1 VTTPSQLI
9 GKTVSHYRII
19 ERLGGGGMGVVYKAE
34 DITLHRFVALKFLP
48 DEVAKDAQALARFQ
62 REAQAASALNHPNIC
77 TIYEIG
83 QQNGQPFI
91 VMEFLDGL
99 TLKHRIAGRPLE
111 MEVLLPLA
119 IDIADALDAAHSAGI
134 VHRDIKPAN
143 IFVTKRGHAKILD
156 FGLAKVS
163 ARPVASADAN
173 AATID
178 VEPHLTSPGSTLG
191 TVAYMSPEQVRAKE
205 LDARTDLFS
214 FGAVLYEMAT
224 GALPFRGESTGVI
237 FDGIMNRA
245 PLPPLRLNP
254 DMPPDLE
261 RIINGALEKDRD
273 LRYQHASDMRSEL
286 LRLKRDTESA
296 RLPAATSAGA
306 KSLLGTGWKV
316 ALPVALAVVVLA
328 AGGYFYLHRMPKL
341 TDKDTIVL
349 ADFTN
354 TTGDAVF
361 DGTLRQGLSVQLE
374 QSPFLSLV
382 PDGLA
387 QRTLRMMG
395 QPQDAKLTSDIAR
408 EICQRTS
415 SAVVLDG
422 SIAEIGTQYNLIL
435 KAVNCSSGE
444 SLASTE
450 AQASDKNHVLD
461 ALGKAATEM
470 RRRLGESLGSVRG
483 FDAPLAQAT
492 TPSLEAL
499 QAYTLGQRAFSG
511 SEFAASVPLFQRA
524 ISLDPN
530 FAMAYNS
537 LAVSYSN
544 LGESILAVENG
555 HKAYELRGRVTERE
569 RFQIESTYYYF
580 VTGDLQKALQ
590 SCELWTRT
598 YPRDDTPIDI
608 EVGIYTL
615 VGQYDKAVVAA
626 REGLR
631 LAPTPVGMGYA
642 GLVDSYLSLN
652 RFEAARDTAGE
663 AQSKSLD
670 SPYLRFELYRL
681 AFLQNDTAGMAQQV
695 AWAEG
700 KLGAEDVLLGNEADT
715 TAYFGQV
722 GKARELSRQADST
735 ATRARQRETAALHQ
749 AAAAIREALFG
760 KGDEVRKWAASTKQ
774 LRNSRDVQ
782 YGALLALALTSDFSQ
797 GETKLEQ
804 LADDFARRFPE
815 DTLVEFNYLPT
826 LRAQMAV
833 GHHNPS
839 KAIDL
844 LRAAAPYELGS
855 TGGFPVLYL
864 ALYPIYVRGEA
875 YLLLHQGSQAAAE
888 FQKILEHR
896 GIVWNEPIG
905 ALAHW
910 QLGRAYVLQGDTAK
924 AKSEYGV
931 FLDLWKDA
939 DPDIP
944 ILKEAKTEYAGLE

>member
-1 VTTPSQLI
+1 
-9 GKTVSHYRII
+9 
-19 ERLGGGGMGVVYKAE
+19 
-34 DITLHRFVALKFLP
+34 
-48 DEVAKDAQALARFQ
+48 
-62 REAQAASALNHPNIC
+62 
-77 TIYEIG
+77 
-83 QQNGQPFI
+83 
-91 VMEFLDGL
+91 
-99 TLKHRIAGRPLE
+99 
-111 MEVLLPLA
+111 
-119 IDIADALDAAHSAGI
+119 
-134 VHRDIKPAN
+134 
-143 IFVTKRGHAKILD
+143 
-156 FGLAKVS
+156 
-163 ARPVASADAN
+163 
-173 AATID
+173 
-178 VEPHLTSPGSTLG
+178 
-191 TVAYMSPEQVRAKE
+191 MSPEQVRAKE

-224 GALPFRGESTGVI
+224 GALPFRGKSTGVI

-296 RLPAATSAGA
+296 RLPAATSVGA
-306 KSLLGTGWKV
+306 KSLLGMSWKV

-328 AGGYFYLHRMPKL
+328 AGGYFYLHRTPKL

-354 TTGDAVF
+354 TTGDTVF

-382 PDGLA
+382 SDGQA
-387 QRTLRMMG
+387 QQTLRMMG

-470 RRRLGESLGSVRG
+470 RSRLGESLGTVRG
-483 FDAPLAQAT
+483 FDAPLEQAT

-499 QAYTLGQRAFSG
+499 QAYTLGQKAFSG
-511 SEFAASVPLFQRA
+511 KTEFAASVPLFQRA

-598 YPRDDTPIDI
+598 YPRDDTPRDI
-608 EVGIYTL
+608 EIGIYTL
-615 VGQYDKAVVAA
+615 VGQYDKAAVAA

-631 LAPTPVGMGYA
+631 LAPTPVGIGYA
-642 GLVDSYLSLN
+642 GLVDTYLSLN
-652 RFEAARDTAGE
+652 RFEAARATAEE

-670 SPYLRFELYRL
+670 SPYLRFDLYRL

-715 TAYFGQV
+715 SAYFGQV
-722 GKARELSRQADST
+722 GKARELSRQADSS
-735 ATRARQRETAALHQ
+735 ATQARQRETAALHQ

-760 KGDEVRKWAASTKQ
+760 KGGEVRKWAASTKQ

-826 LRAQMAV
+826 LRAQMAIE
-833 GHHNPS
+833 HHDPS

-888 FQKILEHR
+888 FQKILDHR

-910 QLGRAYVLQGDTAK
+910 QLGRAYVLQGDSAK

-931 FLDLWKDA
+931 FLTLWKDA

-944 ILKEAKTEYAGLE
+944 ILKEAKTEYAGLQ

>member
-1 VTTPSQLI
+1 MI
-9 GKTVSHYRII
+9 GQTISHYRIV
-19 ERLGGGGMGVVYKAE
+19 EKLGGGGMGVVYKAE
-34 DITLHRFVALKFLP
+34 DIRLHRFVALKFLP
-48 DEVAKDAQALARFQ
+48 EEVAQDPQTLARFQ

-83 QQNGQPFI
+83 KHDGSSFI
-91 VMEFLDGL
+91 VMEYLDGL

-111 MEVLLPLA
+111 TEVLLPIA

-156 FGLAKVS
+156 FGLAKLS
-163 ARPVASADAN
+163 ARPGASADAN

-178 VEPHLTSPGSTLG
+178 VEPHLTSPGTTLG

-237 FDGIMNRA
+237 FDGIMNRV

-296 RLPAATSAGA
+296 RLPATTSAGA
-306 KSLLGTGWKV
+306 KRMGWKV
-316 ALPVALAVVVLA
+316 TLPVALAVVVLA
-328 AGGYFYLHRMPKL
+328 AGGYFYLHRTPKL

-354 TTGDAVF
+354 TTGDTVF
-361 DGTLRQGLSVQLE
+361 DSTLRQGLSVQLE

-382 PDGLA
+382 SDGQA
-387 QRTLRMMG
+387 QQTLRMMG
-395 QPQDAKLTSDIAR
+395 QPQDAKLTPNIAR

-470 RRRLGESLGSVRG
+470 RSRLGESLGTVRG
-483 FDAPLAQAT
+483 FDAPLEQAT
-492 TPSLEAL
+492 TPSVEAL
-499 QAYTLGQRAFSG
+499 QAYTLGQKAFSG
-511 SEFAASVPLFQRA
+511 KGEFAASVPLFQRA
-524 ISLDPN
+524 IRLDPK

-569 RFQIESTYYYF
+569 RFQIESTYYYW
-580 VTGDLQKALQ
+580 VIGDLQKALQ

-598 YPRDDTPIDI
+598 YPRDDTPLNI
-608 EVGIYTL
+608 EIGIYTL

-631 LAPTPVGMGYA
+631 LAPTPIGTGYA
-642 GLVDSYLSLN
+642 ALVDSYLSLN
-652 RFEAARDTAGE
+652 LFEEARATADE
-663 AQSKSLD
+663 AQAKNLD
-670 SPYLRFELYRL
+670 SHYLRFDLYRL
-681 AFLQNDTAGMAQQV
+681 AFLQNNTASMAQQV

-700 KLGAEDVLLGNEADT
+700 KLGVEDVLLGNEADT

-722 GKARELSRQADST
+722 GKARELSRQADSS
-735 ATRARQRETAALHQ
+735 ATQARQRETAVLHQ

-760 KGDEVRKWAASTKQ
+760 KGSEVRKWAASTNQ
-774 LRNSRDVQ
+774 LRSSRDVQ
-782 YGALLALALTSDFSQ
+782 YGTLLALALTGNVSQ
-797 GETKLEQ
+797 GETRLEQ
-804 LADDFARRFPE
+804 VVDDFARRFPE
-815 DTLVEFNYLPT
+815 DTLVEFDYLPT
-826 LRAQMAV
+826 LRAQMAIE
-833 GHHNPS
+833 HHDPS
-839 KAIDL
+839 KAIEL
-844 LRAAAPYELGS
+844 LRATAPYELGS
-855 TGGFPVLYL
+855 SGGFPVLYL

-888 FQKILEHR
+888 FQKILDHR

-910 QLGRAYVLQGDTAK
+910 QLGRAYVLQGDRAK

-931 FLDLWKDA
+931 FLTLWKDA
-939 DPDIP
+939 DLDIP
-944 ILKEAKTEYAGLE
+944 ILKQAKAEYAKLQ

>member
-1 VTTPSQLI
+1 MI
-9 GKTVSHYRII
+9 GQTISHYHVL
-19 ERLGGGGMGVVYKAE
+19 EKLGGGGMGVVYKAE
-34 DITLHRFVALKFLP
+34 DTELGRFVALKFLP
-48 DEVAKDAQALARFQ
+48 EDLSQDPQALERFR
-62 REAQAASALNHPNIC
+62 REARAASALNHPNIC
-77 TIYEIG
+77 TIYEISKHDG
-83 QQNGQPFI
+83 RSFI
-91 VMEFLDGL
+91 AMEFLDGV
-99 TLKHRIAGRPLE
+99 TLKHRIGGRPLE
-111 MEVLLPLA
+111 MDILLPLA
-119 IDIADALDAAHSAGI
+119 IDIGDGLDAAHTAGI

-143 IFVTKRGHAKILD
+143 IFITKRGHAKILD
-156 FGLAKVS
+156 FGLAKLS
-163 ARPVASADAN
+163 ARPGASADAN

-178 VEPHLTSPGSTLG
+178 VEPHLTSPGTTLG

-237 FDGIMNRA
+237 FDGIMNRV

-306 KSLLGTGWKV
+306 KSLLGMGWKV

-328 AGGYFYLHRMPKL
+328 AGGYFYLHRTPKL
-341 TDKDTIVL
+341 TGKDTIVL

-354 TTGDAVF
+354 TTGDTVF

-382 PDGLA
+382 SDGQA
-387 QRTLRMMG
+387 QQTLRMMG
-395 QPQDAKLTSDIAR
+395 QPQDAKLTPNIAR

-470 RRRLGESLGSVRG
+470 RSRLGESLGTVRG
-483 FDAPLAQAT
+483 FDAPLEQAT

-499 QAYTLGQRAFSG
+499 QAYTLGQKAFSG
-511 SEFAASVPLFQRA
+511 KFEFAASVPLFQRA
-524 ISLDPN
+524 ISLDPK

-569 RFQIESTYYYF
+569 RFQIESTYYY
-580 VTGDLQKALQ
+580 VVIGDLQNALQ

-598 YPRDDTPIDI
+598 YPRDDTPLNI
-608 EVGIYTL
+608 EIGIYTL
-615 VGQYDKAVVAA
+615 VGQYDKAAVAA

-631 LAPTPVGMGYA
+631 LAPTPVGTGYA

-652 RFEAARDTAGE
+652 RFDVARATAEE
-663 AQSKSLD
+663 AQAKNLD
-670 SPYLRFELYRL
+670 SHYLRFDLYRL
-681 AFLQNDTAGMAQQV
+681 AFLLNDTASMAQQV
-695 AWAEG
+695 AWAGG
-700 KLGAEDVLLGNEADT
+700 KLGVEDVLLGNEADT
-715 TAYFGQV
+715 TAYFGQL
-722 GKARELSRQADST
+722 GKARELSRQADSS
-735 ATRARQRETAALHQ
+735 ATQAGQRETAALHE

-760 KGDEVRKWAASTKQ
+760 KGGEVRKWAASNKQ
-774 LRNSRDVQ
+774 LRSSRDVQ
-782 YGALLALALTSDFSQ
+782 YGTLLARALTGDLSQ
-797 GETKLEQ
+797 GETRLEQ
-804 LADDFARRFPE
+804 LVDDFARRFPE
-815 DTLVEFNYLPT
+815 DTLVKFNYLPT
-826 LRAQMAV
+826 LRAQMAID
-833 GHHNPS
+833 HNDPS
-839 KAIDL
+839 KAIEL
-844 LRAAAPYELGS
+844 LQAAAPYELGS

-875 YLLLHQGSQAAAE
+875 YLLLHQGGQAATE
-888 FQKILEHR
+888 FQKILDQR

-910 QLGRAYVLQGDTAK
+910 QLGRAYVLQGDSAK
-924 AKSEYGV
+924 AKTEYRV
-931 FLDLWKDA
+931 FLTLWKDA

-944 ILKEAKTEYAGLE
+944 ILKQAKAEYAKLQ